1 MLHLTTDGIFSNL
14 LPISSPTTH
23 HDIDMAHEMQDVI
36 VSAKHLGTR
45 DDQDDMER
53 SGRKQDTKRVYSL
66 KTIAGF
72 VSNLIATPEVILTG
86 FQLGLANGGTAGMF
100 WGFLFVV
107 AGFSFVYASLSE
119 LTSMVRL
126 CFQNFAEV
134 KRADQRL

>member
-1 MLHLTTDGIFSNL
+1 
-14 LPISSPTTH
+14 
-23 HDIDMAHEMQDVI
+23 MAHEMQDVI
-36 VSAKHLGTR
+36 VSAKHIGTR
-45 DDQDDMER
+45 DDQVDMER

-126 CFQNFAEV
+126 CFQNFYEV